1 MSIFHA
7 PQVATKNLK
16 FNSTMSK
23 PRKVRVST
31 NLLPLM
37 GFEEGMRIAVK
48 SRKPLDGFEV
58 VPFLDGGH
66 KVHSRTYKAGK
77 RINNPLET
85 LVEFGSQSMINRQFP
100 KNCERF
106 HLEMKNQRMI
116 FRPLVNRSAN
126 ILHRF
131 KKANP
136 FNTFVGLTGGVDI
149 HCLES
154 MGFNVDV
161 ALEFRPPEKRDRDD
175 KTEVNLMNCLRNSTP
190 SVVLNEDLYHCNLDR
205 LSDILAD
212 RPPIG
217 VAHYSI
223 QCDDFSTLKNAN
235 DKARDVDDLS
245 STIDQFIPMLDQIKV
260 INPAVV
266 IIENVIGFGRSMAGK
281 ICETQLRRMGY
292 HVTAM
297 EMDARDYGGVQSRKR
312 YYLVASVAPNFEAPE
327 MSPRNEKLIWDRI
340 EPLLGECRDITDTAF
355 IKNRATSNRAAP
367 SITPESTQCQTIIKS
382 NSRGIKDGA
391 YLEVGGRML
400 MPSDSVIK
408 RLMGIP
414 DDFHTDWMAG
424 EQAIEVLGQSIDY
437 AMHES
442 LMSSVK
448 AHIDLN
454 FGESTVVNFEKKN
467 HSQTS

>member
-7 PQVATKNLK
+7 PQIATKNLK
-16 FNSTMSK
+16 FNSTIST

-37 GFEEGMRIAVK
+37 GFKDGMRLAVK
-48 SRKPLDGFEV
+48 NRKALDGFEV
-58 VPFLDGGH
+58 VPDLDGGH
-66 KVHSRTYKAGK
+66 KVHSRTYSGRRA
-77 RINNPLET
+77 NNPLET
-85 LVEFGSQSMINRQFP
+85 VVEFGSQSMIDRQFP
-100 KNCERF
+100 RSCERF

-161 ALEFRPPEKRDRDD
+161 ALEFRPSEKRDKDD
-175 KTEVNLMNCLRNSTP
+175 KTEVNLMSCLRNSSP
-190 SVVLNEDLYHCNLDR
+190 SVVLNEDLYHVDLDR
-205 LSDILAD
+205 LEEILEN
-212 RPPIG
+212 RPPVG

-223 QCDDFSTLKNAN
+223 QCDDFSTLKNLN
-235 DKARDVDDLS
+235 DKARDIDDVS
-245 STIDQFIPMLDQIKV
+245 TTIDQFIPVLDQVKV

-281 ICETQLRRMGY
+281 ICETQLKRMGY
-292 HVTAM
+292 HVCSM

-312 YYLVASVAPNFEAPE
+312 YYLVASVAPNFKAPK
-327 MSPRNEKLIWDRI
+327 MSPRNEQLIWNRI
-340 EPLLGECRDITDTAF
+340 EPLLSSCRDITDTSF
-355 IKNRATSNRAAP
+355 IKKRATSSRAAP
-367 SITPESTQCQTIIKS
+367 SITPDSTQCQTIIKS

-391 YLEVGGRML
+391 YLEIGGRML
-400 MPSDSVIK
+400 MPTDAVIK
-408 RLMGIP
+408 QLMSIP
-414 DDFHTDWMAG
+414 DDFKTDWMAG

-437 AMHES
+437 AMHET

-448 AHIDLN
+448 AHINLS
-454 FGESTVVNFEKKN
+454 FGQSTVVNFNK
-467 HSQTS
+467 